1 MKVIEVV
8 AENGYL
14 SFVAGRK
21 GLLRRLMLH
30 EEKMELTA
38 MLKLVGTMTDVLEGD
53 RLLLAA
59 HRNLNRTPLPYTP
72 AQLHLISSTLYT
84 LVAQL
89 PAKPL
94 YTYQHLSYRPST
106 SATIHSFCHSLYT
119 ALSKETT
126 QALPGLIAFLGSS
139 LCPKCP
145 EQLDWLTADRESALH
160 YFKALQRHWK
170 SLKQPGDLA
179 LNMLNQVKE
188 ANPTLEEYFQVAKL
202 IHMPGFGPIQKLK
215 SALEKGFLE
224 LLMTTKGETK
234 DWAYALATL
243 SILQAHNKRK
253 TLKDH
258 IESAL
263 SRIHIRSLYGEVLIW
278 AILAAG
284 ELQGREDMIIDGISN
299 LSYLNSEENIDPLL
313 IKSLFLMLSD
323 LRNSKSFNS
332 DPLLPLIERFSGIF
346 DKEML
351 RKCYPL
357 LYDITEELPEELNSK
372 LKRMEKEVGMQTS
385 SYQSKLE
392 KKRRKNV
399 YDSSLVNEAIAAVN
413 SSPQVNLFHSL
424 LAYLSSTG
432 NSSSHLP
439 VLLKLL
445 PLASPLPLLPLINLL
460 FLHLDSPVPLP
471 ISLLPSFTQALS
483 SLKFTDIDQLVL
495 FEGSGLEGYL
505 PFKHSAE
512 LEERRVGSEDKDL
525 EKRERRGEEGQE
537 IWWKANAVMNAFHLQ
552 KPTVVHEA
560 LKHLVSSRSSSDLR
574 HCAKDFLIAASP
586 APTDPATAFYQDPAT
601 GWVIDVAFPESA
613 LAIIFQGESEL
624 VQSLEGREISSTL
637 LAKVWKEQ
645 LKAVGWKVVGVKKRV
660 WQHMSATDKAELV
673 RRIRSKA

>member
-38 MLKLVGTMTDVLEGD
+38 MLKLVGMMTNMLEGD

-72 AQLHLISSTLYT
+72 AQLHLISSTLCT

-94 YTYQHLSYRPST
+94 YTYQHLSCRPSS
-106 SATIHSFCHSLYT
+106 SATIQSFCHSLYT
-119 ALSKETT
+119 ALSQENTP
-126 QALPGLIAFLGSS
+126 ALPGLVAFLSSS
-139 LCPKCP
+139 LSKAAEPLHC
-145 EQLDWLTADRESALH
+145 LTADRNSAVH

-188 ANPTLEEYFQVAKL
+188 TNPILEEYFQVAKL
-202 IHMPGFGPIQKLK
+202 ICIQGFGPIQKLK
-215 SALEKGFLE
+215 TALESGFLE
-224 LLMTTKGETK
+224 LLRNVKGETK
-234 DWAYALATL
+234 DWGYAIATL
-243 SILQAHNKRK
+243 SILQAQNKRK
-253 TLKDH
+253 SLKDH
-258 IESAL
+258 IESTL
-263 SRIHIRSLYGEVLIW
+263 SKIHIRSLYGEVLIW
-278 AILAAG
+278 AVVAAG
-284 ELQGREDMIIDGISN
+284 ELPGRENMIIDGIPN
-299 LSYLNSEENIDPLL
+299 LSYLNSEENIDPSLV
-313 IKSLFLMLSD
+313 KSLFLTLSN

-351 RKCYPL
+351 KKCHSL
-357 LYDITEELPEELNSK
+357 LYDIAEDLPAELSSK
-372 LKRMEKEVGMQTS
+372 LQRLEKEIGLHTS
-385 SYQSKLE
+385 RLHSKLE
-392 KKRRKNV
+392 KNRRKNV
-399 YDSSLVNEAIAAVN
+399 YDESLVNEVIEAVN
-413 SSPQVNLFHSL
+413 SSPQVPLFHSL
-424 LAYLSSTG
+424 LSYLSCTSHSST
-432 NSSSHLP
+432 HLP

-445 PLASPLPLLPLINLL
+445 PLASPLPLFPLTNLL
-460 FLHLDSPVPLP
+460 FLHLSSPVPVP
-471 ISLLPSFTQALS
+471 TALLPSFTQALS
-483 SLKFTDIDQLVL
+483 SLQFTDMDQLVL
-495 FEGSGLEGYL
+495 LGSGLKGYL
-505 PFKHSAE
+505 PFHRLE
-512 LEERRVGSEDKDL
+512 LEERRVGSEDKDW
-525 EKRERRGEEGQE
+525 EKRERREEEGQE

-574 HCAKDFLIAASP
+574 YCTKDFLTAASP
-586 APTDPATAFYQDPAT
+586 VPADSSVAFYQDPAT
-601 GWVIDVAFPESA
+601 GWVIDVAFPEST

-624 VQSLEGREISSTL
+624 VQSPESGEISSTL

-660 WQHMSATDKAELV
+660 WQHMSETDKAELV